1 MVNTIIFFD
10 GGTNMIKR
18 PILLFLVTFLLLTGC
33 NERNQDNISFPV
45 FNWNGHNYIVTNE
58 PIPNDEIEE
67 KIGEIKEQTTDLPTK
82 HEEGY
87 RLNIGTNIYK
97 IREVEITNDIDSNMA
112 IEIEGEYRVA
122 RIIVDI
128 K

>member
-1 MVNTIIFFD
+1 MRKNL
-10 GGTNMIKR
+10 
-18 PILLFLVTFLLLTGC
+18 ILLFFVISLLLAGC
-33 NERNQDNISFPV
+33 NDRNQDNITDPV

-58 PIPNDEIEE
+58 PIPKDEIEE
-67 KIGEIKEQTTDLPTK
+67 KIGEIKKQTTVLPTK

-87 RLNIGTNIYK
+87 RLNTGVNIYK
-97 IREVEITNDIDSNMA
+97 IKEVEITNDINSNMA

>member
-1 MVNTIIFFD
+1 
-10 GGTNMIKR
+10 MIKR
-18 PILLFLVTFLLLTGC
+18 TILLLLVTLLMLTGC
-33 NERNQDNISFPV
+33 KDRNQDNITSPV

-87 RLNIGTNIYK
+87 RLDTGTNIYK
-97 IREVEITNDIDSNMA
+97 IRGVEITNDIDSKMA

-122 RIIVDI
+122 RIIVNI

>member
-1 MVNTIIFFD
+1 
-10 GGTNMIKR
+10 MIKR

-87 RLNIGTNIYK
+87 RLNIGTNIFK